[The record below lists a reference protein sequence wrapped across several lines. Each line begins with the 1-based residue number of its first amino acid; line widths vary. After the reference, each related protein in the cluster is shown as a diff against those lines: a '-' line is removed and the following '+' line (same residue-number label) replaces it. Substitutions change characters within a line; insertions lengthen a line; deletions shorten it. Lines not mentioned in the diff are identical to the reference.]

1 MIPRVL
7 KIREI
12 SRIFLLRNQVERGLN
27 HCYISLQLNTLRPRM
42 VSVTTMS
49 SLGRRLR
56 HEVEAMRRQK
66 CVLQQREPCAVESLL
81 LNQVHS
87 DMARVKKEG
96 AYMSATKRSRPHGA
110 WGGRGFATGYD
121 MVYLVQPWPIHRKHH
136 PSMLMHR
143 GTRANMT
150 TVRKHPSRSP
160 TFRPVGPRGV
170 IWSSREHALDSR
182 VGSGRLLPGAPLRR
196 PNVPAPGPKDP
207 HTSGHSA
214 ETKSLS
220 ENKHLINQMV
230 SGY

>member
-66 CVLQQREPCAVESLL
+66 CVLQQREPCALESLL
-81 LNQVHS
+81 LKQVHS

-110 WGGRGFATGYD
+110 WGGRRFATGYD
-121 MVYLVQPWPIHRKHH
+121 MVYLVQPWPIYRKHH

-150 TVRKHPSRSP
+150 TVRKRPSRSP

-196 PNVPAPGPKDP
+196 PNIPAPGPKDP